1 MTRKSFGAKPYTYPQ
16 TVFIIAAYDKD
27 NTPCAMN
34 AAWCGI
40 SDDKE
45 VSMCL
50 SPGHK
55 TVKNILKK
63 NAFTIS
69 MADAKHVAEC
79 DYFGI
84 ATGNKVKDKI
94 DVAGLTVQK
103 SELVDAPII
112 NELAVCVECKLISYD
127 PESCIMKGEIVNVS
141 VDEDCLTDGKVDI
154 AKVQPITFDPF
165 NNAYHVIGQKV
176 GDAWGSGKKYLK

>member
-1 MTRKSFGAKPYTYPQ
+1 MARKSFGAKPYTYPQ
-16 TVFIIAAYDKD
+16 TVFIVAAYDED
-27 NTPCAMN
+27 GTPCAMN

-40 SDDKE
+40 SE
-45 VSMCL
+45 SNQISMCL

-63 NAFTIS
+63 GAFTIS
-69 MADAKHVAEC
+69 MADARHVAEC

-84 ATGNKVKDKI
+84 ATGNKVKDKLA
-94 DVAGLTVQK
+94 VAGMTVTK

-127 PESCIMKGEIVNVS
+127 ADSCTMKGEIINVS
-141 VDEDCLTDGKVDI
+141 VDESALTDGKVDV
-154 AKVQPITFDPF
+154 AKVAPITFDPF
-165 NNAYHVIGQKV
+165 NNAYHVIGEKV
-176 GDAWGSGKKYLK
+176 GDAWGDGKKLM